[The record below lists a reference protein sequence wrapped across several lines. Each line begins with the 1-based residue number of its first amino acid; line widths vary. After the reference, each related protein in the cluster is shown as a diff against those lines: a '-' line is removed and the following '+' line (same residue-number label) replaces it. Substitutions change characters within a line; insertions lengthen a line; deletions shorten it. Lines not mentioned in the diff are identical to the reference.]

1 MESDSTSDV
10 LSQAGLLLQN
20 GKATSEMQRSI
31 AKFAKL
37 LICPLCNKIF
47 DRPATLSACAHTF
60 CMNCIDAYSCNH
72 STCPVKGCGMPI
84 SIVGG
89 NGGSFRKLNLQIS
102 QTIESL
108 QLICRSLNRSKE
120 NWWLSPATLE
130 SIEQMKSSK
139 TEDDEDDEC
148 SRRENDGE
156 DDADEEM
163 IDLQANE
170 EESSCLLLSNE
181 NDERDTDANTS
192 DDETVY

>member
-1 MESDSTSDV
+1 
-10 LSQAGLLLQN
+10 
-20 GKATSEMQRSI
+20 
-31 AKFAKL
+31 
-37 LICPLCNKIF
+37 
-47 DRPATLSACAHTF
+47 
-60 CMNCIDAYSCNH
+60 
-72 STCPVKGCGMPI
+72 MPI

-148 SRRENDGE
+148 STRENDGE

-170 EESSCLLLSNE
+170 EESSCLLLSND